1 MYETNK
7 KNLKQKN
14 QENQALEYNLFHG
27 TNKESID
34 LICKLGFNRSL
45 CGKNGTVYG
54 QGCYFARDASYS
66 HLYSLKDENLV
77 TTKKSGHN
85 LRQLQMLYCSVLV
98 GAYHQTNSSS
108 YKDTDLRSDGKQYDS
123 SVDNLANPK
132 IFVVYKDHR
141 AIPKYLI
148 HYSCLVP

>member
-14 QENQALEYNLFHG
+14 KENQALEYNLFHG
-27 TNKESID
+27 SNKQSID

-66 HLYSLKDENLV
+66 HHYSLKEEA
-77 TTKKSGHN
+77 TTKKSGQN
-85 LRQLQMLYCSVLV
+85 SRQLQMLYCSVLV
-98 GAYHQTNSSS
+98 GAYDQTTNSTN
-108 YKDTDLRSDGKQYDS
+108 KDTGLRSDGKQYDS
-123 SVDNLANPK
+123 SVDDLTDPK
-132 IFVVYKDHR
+132 IFVVFKDHR

-148 HYSCLVP
+148 YYTSD